1 MAGMFNNLQSLIFST
16 GLDCLDPRISG
27 HLSVSSGQPT
37 GVVVWAEDRPTGKGW
52 VACGA
57 SY

>member
-1 MAGMFNNLQSLIFST
+1 MAGMFNNLQRLIFSM
-16 GLDCLDPRISG
+16 GLDRLDPRISD
-27 HLSVSSGQPT
+27 HLSVSSGQPP
-37 GVVVWAEDRPTGKGW
+37 GIVVWAEDRPTGKGW